1 MPVVKVKGT
10 DQQIQFPD
18 DMSPEQILD
27 VMRNQYRP
35 PDYGSALRNNAYAAP
50 YNPTLTERI
59 GSGIGNAL
67 HDTGIISDRY
77 GANRIGENV
86 TNMLGALPGLGDAMG
101 GDDFGRALRQGD
113 AMGVGMGALSAVPVV
128 GDLTQ
133 GMRRFY
139 HTSPEEISKIDK
151 SGKFG
156 SNLFFSDE
164 PYFMTEAAEPK
175 VYAMDL
181 NEDDLL
187 EVSRLPYM
195 DLTDEQS
202 DVYKRYVEDIKDR
215 LSIEDDELA
224 EELLTESEDVYSVAE
239 DLGIEPEDLADA
251 SWEIQRLIGDMASA
265 MGFKGALATDEQGEV
280 LISNML
286 NREGEL
292 KLTQE

>member
-1 MPVVKVKGT
+1 MPVVKVKGS

-35 PDYGSALRNNAYAAP
+35 PDYGSVLRNNSYAAP
-50 YNPTLTERI
+50 YNPSLTERI

-67 HDTGIISDRY
+67 HNTGIVSDRY

-86 TNMLGALPGLGDAMG
+86 TNMLGVLPGLGDAMG

-113 AMGVGMGALSAVPVV
+113 AAGIGMGALSAVPVV
-128 GDLTQ
+128 GDLAQ

-139 HTSPEEISKIDK
+139 HTSPDEIAKIDK
-151 SGKFG
+151 AGKFV

-164 PYFMTEAAEPK
+164 PYFMTEAANPK
-175 VYAMDL
+175 VYSMDL

-195 DLTDEQS
+195 DLTDDQNGIYRQYIEE
-202 DVYKRYVEDIKDR
+202 VKDKF
-215 LSIEDDELA
+215 SIEDDDLA
-224 EELLTESEDVYSVAE
+224 EDILTEAENVYSIAD

-251 SWEIQRLIGDMASA
+251 SWGVQRLIGDMAND

-292 KLTQE
+292 NLVKE